1 MLFKI
6 ALKKRFAP
14 ILCRAL
20 EAPLFSPSRAALMSG
35 VAKVAPKSCQH
46 EWYAELPSAAG
57 LCHQA
62 PAWGVLGQTPFR
74 NPYIKH
80 FLGQYNAI
88 DV

>member
-1 MLFKI
+1 M
-6 ALKKRFAP
+6 
-14 ILCRAL
+14 AL
-20 EAPLFSPSRAALMSG
+20 EKKGLHLSYAEHWKLLFSPSRAALTSG
-35 VAKVAPKSCQH
+35 AQRWHQSH

-80 FLGQYNAI
+80 LLGQYNAI